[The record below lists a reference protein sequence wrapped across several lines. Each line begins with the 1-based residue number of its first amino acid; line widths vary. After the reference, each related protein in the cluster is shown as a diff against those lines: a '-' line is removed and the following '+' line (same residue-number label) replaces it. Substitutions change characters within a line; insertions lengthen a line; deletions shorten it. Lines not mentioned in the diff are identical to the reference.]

1 MGYKYLSC
9 PVVTVT
15 SKGHKP
21 PSSLST
27 WARQTERLWKCF
39 GMLISLH
46 KGTIFFA
53 RAVPNKKWGRRFN
66 PCTLSL
72 EKEKYV
78 DSVQPILFSVIW
90 APLTYF
96 PSKRK
101 CQNLSS
107 FWVHDK
113 TPQEPSVIWLG
124 QNKFL
129 ARGMICLFLCRW
141 QFYLVEALGIL
152 LKEPLHLNVMGQ

>member
-9 PVVTVT
+9 LVVTIT
-15 SKGHKP
+15 SKGPKP

-39 GMLISLH
+39 GTFISLH

-53 RAVPNKKWGRRFN
+53 TAVPNKKWGLWFN

-72 EKEKYV
+72 EKEKNV

-96 PSKRK
+96 PYKQK

-113 TPQEPSVIWLG
+113 TTRAFSNLIRSKQVPCKRNDFP
-124 QNKFL
+124 
-129 ARGMICLFLCRW
+129 FLCRW
-141 QFYLVEALGIL
+141 QFHLVETLGIL
-152 LKEPLHLNVMGQ
+152 LTQKSPFI